1 MTQII
6 HNSNIIFFKE
16 NSELPFIPE
25 IYLIRFHQVRH
36 PQPDHLYSTPDN
48 EKWVIKCTMIY
59 RHKLVCMFA
68 VKWYAIFKSTNLPKL
83 KNLTIPCYF
92 NYQLS
97 ISFQLP
103 FHYFQKLCLY
113 ICHMPEHILNHIFYM
128 YIEFWS
134 TYFSTICSCIW
145 CISKDQMERHSHP
158 SVLVLVFHFF
168 PSPVQRIRRGD
179 CQGFP
184 SYCLLVH
191 FQTMID
197 GCTTCR
203 LQNFWFYVPFCFH
216 FHKYARICMMYWR
229 VYKYGILWHNSWTGL
244 LLWW

>member
-6 HNSNIIFFKE
+6 HNSNINFFKE

-36 PQPDHLYSTPDN
+36 PQPDHLYLTPDN

-59 RHKLVCMFA
+59 RYKLVCMFA

-128 YIEFWS
+128 YTWILEHIFFNDLQLYMMHFKRS
-134 TYFSTICSCIW
+134 DGATF
-145 CISKDQMERHSHP
+145 P
-158 SVLVLVFHFF
+158 SVCFGVSIPFF
-168 PSPVQRIRRGD
+168 SIPSAKD
-179 CQGFP
+179 
-184 SYCLLVH
+184 
-191 FQTMID
+191 
-197 GCTTCR
+197 
-203 LQNFWFYVPFCFH
+203 
-216 FHKYARICMMYWR
+216 
-229 VYKYGILWHNSWTGL
+229 
-244 LLWW
+244 